1 MAIYPLDEEILPPNR
16 MRRSISWRDIIEA
29 QDQLVIQF
37 SAAENLSKDP
47 SQRAQQVMMLA
58 NMGAIPQSRI
68 ASLMEIPDSVQG
80 YSLANNAINAVMAVI
95 DDCLEN
101 DKMEVPDYVPTDMLK
116 TEIMNTMLS
125 LRAVSNPQNAIDIE
139 KMKQLYQL
147 VLQKE
152 GDSQTAAEM
161 VAVQTLQQEFMADLQ
176 NPDGQF
182 ATQMNKALQ
191 EQI

>member
-1 MAIYPLDEEILPPNR
+1 
-16 MRRSISWRDIIEA
+16 
-29 QDQLVIQF
+29 
-37 SAAENLSKDP
+37 
-47 SQRAQQVMMLA
+47 
-58 NMGAIPQSRI
+58 
-68 ASLMEIPDSVQG
+68 
-80 YSLANNAINAVMAVI
+80 MAVI

-101 DKMEVPDYVPTDMLK
+101 NKMEVPDYVPTDMLK

-161 VAVQTLQQEFMADLQ
+161 VAVQTLQNELMADLQ

-191 EQI
+191 NSGEF